1 MCDLEKEVITISG
14 EDMMSNNDKKLKRK
28 MFAFFLAMQSLLA
41 YSTTVF

>member
-28 MFAFFLAMQSLLA
+28 NFAFFLAMKSLLG
-41 YSTTVF
+41 YSTTAF